1 MLNGLKAAG
10 ITEVV
15 ESASHDLLKITRPYI
30 LHVQEKS
37 RSLKG
42 KLMDT

>member
-37 RSLKG
+37 RRPKG
-42 KLMDT
+42 KLMDN

>member
-1 MLNGLKAAG
+1 MLNCLRAAG

-37 RSLKG
+37 KRLKG
-42 KLMDT
+42 KLIDT